1 MIIDTDY
8 EQPLQPENVCETRY
22 VAGKFQSPSYRL
34 YGRQRTGSLTRDQVY
49 AEGRWDSKGDVDQL
63 RIDQRQKHI
72 TYMENKFPYKH
83 QWKNYFV
90 AKYDTSSVLEEKH
103 NYIQAGDRQLLTAKR
118 SLEKEKEEW
127 SSLLHW
133 AVLHILG
140 GGQTCTN

>member
-1 MIIDTDY
+1 MVNNRNTSHTWKISFHTNI
-8 EQPLQPENVCETRY
+8 N
-22 VAGKFQSPSYRL
+22 
-34 YGRQRTGSLTRDQVY
+34 GRV
-49 AEGRWDSKGDVDQL
+49 E
-63 RIDQRQKHI
+63 I
-72 TYMENKFPYKH
+72 
-83 QWKNYFV
+83 YFV